1 MVRFPSQSRYF
12 SLPALNILFSLCAS
26 FTNVSTKIRSTPLKL
41 YNPIPPRMT
50 ADGLPPCAMFSTCT
64 VALGN
69 ARCNHCFQRAGQAQS
84 FPAIPRFEA
93 LCQQS
98 PPSVNEPPNTWQRSA
113 KTYCLGASPC
123 TNFFNLVL
131 HTQNYFCTH
140 TARHTHTYTYIYIL
154 ITYMMHN
161 PVFSPHNDSMF
172 ILICTP
178 CHSL

>member
-1 MVRFPSQSRYF
+1 MQRGHPASNARRALLGASWFKDLRSSSKATEMVRFPSQSRHF

-113 KTYCLGASPC
+113 KTYCLGASPW
-123 TNFFNLVL
+123 
-131 HTQNYFCTH
+131 
-140 TARHTHTYTYIYIL
+140 
-154 ITYMMHN
+154 
-161 PVFSPHNDSMF
+161 
-172 ILICTP
+172 
-178 CHSL
+178 